1 MPRTDLDAGSSSDAA
16 PSPDAGRSADA
27 SRSVDRVR
35 RDDAPWSHV
44 SPPLLLAV
52 LVVMAGDVVTTG
64 VGLHLGLDE
73 GNPVVATLLA
83 HLGIAGLVL
92 VKAVTA
98 GLLVV
103 LPTLTRRS
111 RRTFRLGSFV
121 YLIVGTLVVI
131 SNLLAIA
138 SVAA

>member
-1 MPRTDLDAGSSSDAA
+1 
-16 PSPDAGRSADA
+16 
-27 SRSVDRVR
+27 
-35 RDDAPWSHV
+35 
-44 SPPLLLAV
+44 
-52 LVVMAGDVVTTG
+52 MAGDVVTTG

-83 HLGIAGLVL
+83 QVGIAGLVF

-98 GLLVV
+98 GLLVA

-111 RRTFRLGSFV
+111 RRTFRLGSVV
-121 YLIVGTLVVI
+121 YLTVGTLVVV
-131 SNLLAIA
+131 SNLVAIA